1 MPRVT
6 RRPSGSVGDR
16 PSALRLQLRR
26 GWKLLRPIRWVGLGC
41 VLLLGGAV
49 TLHML
54 LPSGSGS
61 ASGTGDGSLTT
72 FRERIGD
79 ASASLGLRVETIVI
93 EGRANTPEP
102 LLRAALGISKGDPIL
117 GFSLDAARRNVE
129 KLSWVEQATIERR
142 LPDTIVVQL
151 VERRPF
157 AIWQNQGKFVLIDR
171 DGQMVTNEDVGQ
183 FRQLPLVVGLGA
195 PGAAT
200 PLIDALMQHP
210 GLLARLVA
218 AVRVGERRWNL
229 QLRGGMNVM
238 LPEGHEAAAIDR
250 LVALQQDH
258 ALLDRPL
265 EVVDMRLPDRLV
277 LRPRAEPAADT
288 AAKKPT

>member
-6 RRPSGSVGDR
+6 RRPSNSVNDR
-16 PSALRLQLRR
+16 PSALRMLLRR
-26 GWKLLRPIRWVGLGC
+26 GRRLLRPAGWFGVGI
-41 VLLLGGAV
+41 VLLIGGIF
-49 TLHML
+49 TLHTL
-54 LPSGSGS
+54 SPGGSVG
-61 ASGTGDGSLTT
+61 GTLSSW
-72 FRERIGD
+72 RERLGT
-79 ASASLGLRVETIVI
+79 ATASLGLRVNDIVI

-102 LLRAALGISKGDPIL
+102 LLRAALGVSKGDPIL

-129 KLSWVEQATIERR
+129 KLSWVDQATIERR
-142 LPDTIVVQL
+142 LPDTVVVQL

-171 DGQMVTNEDVGQ
+171 DGQTVTNEDVGH
-183 FRQLPLVVGLGA
+183 FRQLPLVVGAGA

-200 PLIDALMQHP
+200 PLIDALSDHAN
-210 GLLARLVA
+210 LLARLIA

-229 QLRGGMNVM
+229 QLRGGINVM
-238 LPEGHEAAAIDR
+238 LPEGHEAAAIER
-250 LVALQQDH
+250 LATLQQDH

-277 LRPRAEPAADT
+277 LRPRAEPGTDAAT
-288 AAKKPT
+288 KKPS